1 MASVWNSRSESQGV
15 YRVGQHQIL
24 SPRALAIRTVRNLHK
39 SFNWA
44 WLDTVCQYRRSKL
57 GPLWETVNVLVM
69 VVGMTVVSSAVI
81 GGTTTELAPYIGL
94 GIIIWTALT
103 AIITEGT
110 TTFIR
115 NSTSITSANFS
126 IDLYVG
132 RTLFKAMINFGH
144 HAVLYV
150 LGLLVLPMYFGW
162 ISLLGLLGLLLLFV
176 NGYWVVVFFAFLT
189 ARFRDIEMIV
199 RNLLQLAFF
208 VTPVFWDYRR
218 VAGDRQFIV
227 DYNILYYYIEIIR
240 APLLGEIPPLRHYV
254 AVLVTTVVGYALA
267 YLVYR
272 RMRRQLAF
280 YV

>member
-1 MASVWNSRSESQGV
+1 MASARNSGSEGQGV

-24 SPRALAIRTVRNLHK
+24 SLRALAIRTARNLHK
-39 SFNWA
+39 SFKWA

-69 VVGMTVVSSAVI
+69 VVGMTIVSSAVI
-81 GGTTTELAPYIGL
+81 GGSTTELAPYIGL

-103 AIITEGT
+103 AIITDGT
-110 TTFIR
+110 TAFIR
-115 NSTSITSANFS
+115 NSASITSANFS

-144 HAVLYV
+144 HAVLYL
-150 LGLLVLPMYFGW
+150 LGILLLPMYFGW
-162 ISLLGLLGLLLLFV
+162 ICLLGVLGLLLLV
-176 NGYWVVVFFAFLT
+176 INGYWVVVFFAFVT

-254 AVLVTTVVGYALA
+254 AVLVMTVIGYALA